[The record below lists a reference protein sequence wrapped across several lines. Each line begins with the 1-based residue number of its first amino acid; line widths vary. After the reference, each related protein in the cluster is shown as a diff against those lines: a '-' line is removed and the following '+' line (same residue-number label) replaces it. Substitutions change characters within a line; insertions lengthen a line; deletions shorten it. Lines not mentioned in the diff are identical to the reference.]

1 MKRKEK
7 NRLIKFVKKHP
18 TATTAL
24 MGAGLLATGMVMTP
38 IAGVNPVSAEVATGL
53 FGQTLASGTGTGIG
67 AFLGGKA
74 VVDYLEKIHSKKLEK
89 VI

>member
-1 MKRKEK
+1 MERKEK

-24 MGAGLLATGMVMTP
+24 MGAGLLATGMAMTP
-38 IAGVNPVSAEVATGL
+38 VAGVTPISAEVATSL
-53 FGQTLASGTGTGIG
+53 FGQTLASGTETGIG

-74 VVDYLEKIHSKKLEK
+74 VVDYLEKRHSKKLK
-89 VI
+89 QVI